1 MRLHRIA
8 LLGALLVLSTM
19 VVAIP
24 AMAATSSVSWDY
36 PSGLALTPG
45 QETLVDNL
53 ALPDPAGSECRADL
67 ELINGRSV
75 HPGNNLNV
83 YLNGSELISVDD
95 FESVA
100 FSTINASATFVAA
113 GSDVLDVY
121 IESTGSTITSS
132 TGTLTVTCEPPP
144 PPPGGGEGCTPGYWK
159 QPHHFDSWEPTGYEP
174 NDSFDAVFG
183 VASSFDTLLDG
194 LRARGGGENALARHA
209 VAALLNATSPDVSYE
224 YSAAGVIAGVQEA
237 YATGN
242 FRAAKDMFEYENE
255 MGCPLN

>member
-1 MRLHRIA
+1 MRRHRIA
-8 LLGALLVLSTM
+8 LFGALLVLSSM

-36 PSGLALTPG
+36 PTGLALTPG
-45 QETLVDNL
+45 TETFVDDL
-53 ALPDPAGSECRADL
+53 ALPDPAGSECTADL
-67 ELINGRSV
+67 ELNNGQSV

-83 YLNGSELISVDD
+83 YLNGSELIAVDD
-95 FESVA
+95 FESEP
-100 FSTINASATFVAA
+100 FTTINASASFVAA
-113 GSDVLDVY
+113 GSDVLEVY

-132 TGTLTVTCEPPP
+132 AGTLTVTCEP

-159 QPHHFDSWEPTGYEP
+159 QPHHFDSWAATGYEP
-174 NDSFDAVFG
+174 GDSYDAVFG
-183 VASSFDTLLDG
+183 VDSSIDTLLDG

-224 YSAAGVIAGVQEA
+224 YSAAGVIGMVQDA

-242 FRAAKDMFEYENE
+242 FRAVKNMFEYENE